1 MRSSC
6 AQKRVQPARAASRGP
21 RIRTA
26 TSAAI
31 LEASRPQAEP
41 LRGSPAPGAPN
52 PGTCAPGSPLQR
64 AKLPR
69 AGRVRPLPPGST
81 SPSRLPLSPDALG
94 KASSDPWSTPGTAPT
109 RTRVPSLTLPAS
121 ATPNPS
127 PPHLRRLRQRWT
139 QETPGSSTP
148 ALLDPP
154 LRLTPLV
161 SRQNGARG
169 RALTSRPF
177 PSQFPFH
184 HSLPAG
190 GGMALAPANGRT
202 LSATAVQSLTDT
214 RGFKPITH

>member
-6 AQKRVQPARAASRGP
+6 AQRRVQPARAASRGP
-21 RIRTA
+21 GIRTA

-31 LEASRPQAEP
+31 LEAFRPQA
-41 LRGSPAPGAPN
+41 GAAPGLTRARRSESRNVRTGLP
-52 PGTCAPGSPLQR
+52 SPESK
-64 AKLPR
+64 AAASGPES
-69 AGRVRPLPPGST
+69 V
-81 SPSRLPLSPDALG
+81 PSRLAPRLRLGYPSPDAPG
-94 KASSDPWSTPGTAPT
+94 KASSGPWSTPGTAPT
-109 RTRVPSLTLPAS
+109 RTRVRSLTLPAS
-121 ATPNPS
+121 STPTLSPS

-184 HSLPAG
+184 HSLPALVEG
-190 GGMALAPANGRT
+190 WP
-202 LSATAVQSLTDT
+202 
-214 RGFKPITH
+214 